1 MEKTEIPYLS
11 ATEISR
17 LIASREVSPVE
28 ATEAYL
34 ERIDALDFKFNAYL
48 TVCREGALRAAR
60 EAEQAVL
67 RGNRLGPMHGIPVAV
82 KDQLWTAGVRTTGG
96 TPIMADFLPTEDAT
110 VVANLKRAGAI
121 LLGKTNLTEFAL
133 APSIRYSHPRNP
145 WDLDMST
152 GPSSGGSGAATAAY
166 LCSTSLGEDTS
177 GSIRFPSAWCG
188 VVGLKPS
195 WGRVSRHGIMR
206 GVWSMDAAGPMARTV
221 ADAAMTLEAIAGYD
235 PKDPY
240 SWDTPVPGY
249 VQDLHADIRGVKI
262 GMVSELTDSGLVDPE
277 VRAAIVEATSV
288 LQGLG
293 ATVEEVSIPMTGH
306 AFTLS
311 WLYVF
316 AEAAITHKPQL
327 RSRARDYGRANRVGL
342 LTGSIVPTQA
352 YHKALKLRGLLR
364 QQVEGA
370 LQTYDVLLSPTL
382 GRCAQPVQEDRPMAS
397 AEEALPLPYI
407 LTATFSLTGGP
418 AVSVPCGLNSQRL
431 PIGLQIA
438 AGPGADSLVLKVAH
452 AYEQATPWHAI
463 RPPNA

>member
-1 MEKTEIPYLS
+1 
-11 ATEISR
+11 
-17 LIASREVSPVE
+17 
-28 ATEAYL
+28 
-34 ERIDALDFKFNAYL
+34 
-48 TVCREGALRAAR
+48 
-60 EAEQAVL
+60 
-67 RGNRLGPMHGIPVAV
+67 
-82 KDQLWTAGVRTTGG
+82 
-96 TPIMADFLPTEDAT
+96 MADFLPTEDAT
-110 VVANLKRAGAI
+110 AVAYLKSAGAV

-221 ADAAMTLEAIAGYD
+221 ADAAMTLEAIAGHD

-240 SWDTPVPGY
+240 SWDTPVPNYLDRLDG
-249 VQDLHADIRGVKI
+249 DIRRVRV
-262 GMVSELTDSGLVDPE
+262 GMISELMDSSLVDPE
-277 VRAAIVEATSV
+277 IRAAVAEATSV
-288 LQGLG
+288 LRGLG
-293 ATVEEVSIPMTGH
+293 ATVEEVSIPMTRH

-311 WLYVF
+311 WLYIF
-316 AEAAITHKPQL
+316 AEASVTHKERL
-327 RSRARDYGRANRVGL
+327 RKRARDYGRANRVGL

-352 YHKALKLRGLLR
+352 YHKAQKLRSLLR
-364 QQVEGA
+364 RQVEGA

-382 GRCAQPVQEDRPMAS
+382 GRCAQPVQEDRSMARP
-397 AEEALPLPYI
+397 EEALPLPYI
-407 LTATFSLTGGP
+407 LTVTFSLTGGP

-438 AGPGADSLVLKVAH
+438 AGTGADAAVLKVAH
-452 AYEQATPWHAI
+452 AYEQATPWHTI

>member
-1 MEKTEIPYLS
+1 MEKKGIPYLS
-11 ATEISR
+11 ATELSR

-28 ATEAYL
+28 ATEAYR

-48 TVCREGALRAAR
+48 NVCREGALRAAR
-60 EAEQAVL
+60 EAEQAIL

-110 VVANLKRAGAI
+110 AVANLKSAGAV

-177 GSIRFPSAWCG
+177 GSIRLFPSAWCG

-221 ADAAMTLEAIAGYD
+221 ADAAMTLEAIAGHD
-235 PKDPY
+235 PKDSY
-240 SWDTPVPGY
+240 SWDTPVPNYLDRLDG
-249 VQDLHADIRGVKI
+249 DIRRVRV
-262 GMVSELTDSGLVDPE
+262 GMISELMDSSLVDPE
-277 VRAAIVEATSV
+277 IRAAVAEATSV
-288 LQGLG
+288 LRGLG
-293 ATVEEVSIPMTGH
+293 ATVEEVSIPMTRH

-311 WLYVF
+311 WLYIF
-316 AEAAITHKPQL
+316 AEASVTHKERL
-327 RSRARDYGRANRVGL
+327 RKRARDYGRANRVGL

-352 YHKALKLRGLLR
+352 YHKAQKLRSLLR
-364 QQVEGA
+364 RQVEGA
-370 LQTYDVLLSPTL
+370 LQTTTCCCLLRWDDAPSRSRKTVPWPDRRRRCRYPTSSPPPSALRAGQRSACPSDSTPSACPSDSRSLQVRARTL
-382 GRCAQPVQEDRPMAS
+382 RC
-397 AEEALPLPYI
+397 
-407 LTATFSLTGGP
+407 
-418 AVSVPCGLNSQRL
+418 
-431 PIGLQIA
+431 
-438 AGPGADSLVLKVAH
+438 
-452 AYEQATPWHAI
+452 
-463 RPPNA
+463 